1 MKVKKEAPELPCE
14 NAIITLA
21 PNVPPPLKRN
31 YPARVRVKMDT
42 QTANIPLTRQHKYR
56 AWLFN
61 KGCPGPFIRARVGDI
76 LEVEFTNK
84 DEDGIAHN
92 IDFHCVTGPGGENNQ
107 TKVGSFK
114 LLYPGLYQYH
124 CAAAP
129 IPMHIA
135 NGMYGLVL
143 VEPEEGLPPVDKE
156 FYVMQSEFYT
166 EQSTEDPRMLEYS
179 YLDGLNEKP
188 QYIFFN
194 GREGALTDNP
204 LMTELDQTI
213 RIYFGNA
220 GPNLTSSFH
229 VIGAIFD
236 KVYREGGLILPPER
250 GIATTTVPPGGA
262 AVVELKTVVPGTMT
276 LVDHSIYRIDKGA
289 VGYLKVA
296 GERRPELYDG
306 DDRPTPCP
314 GCKLHE

>member
-1 MKVKKEAPELPCE
+1 
-14 NAIITLA
+14 
-21 PNVPPPLKRN
+21 
-31 YPARVRVKMDT
+31 MDT
-42 QTANIPLTRQHKYR
+42 QLINIPLTRQHKYR

-84 DEDGIAHN
+84 DEDGVAHN
-92 IDFHCVTGPGGENNQ
+92 IDLHCVTGPGG
-107 TKVGSFK
+107 
-114 LLYPGLYQYH
+114 GLYIYH

-166 EQSTEDPRMLEYS
+166 EPSLDDPKMLEYS
-179 YLDGLNEKP
+179 YSDGLNENP

-194 GREGALTDNP
+194 GREGAITDNP
-204 LMTELDQTI
+204 LMAEIDQTI

-220 GPNLTSSFH
+220 GANLTSAFH
-229 VIGAIFD
+229 IIGAIFD
-236 KVYREGGLILPPER
+236 KVYREGGLISPPER

-262 AVVELKTVVPGTMT
+262 TVVELKTVVPGTLT
-276 LVDHSIYRIDKGA
+276 LVDHATSLS
-289 VGYLKVA
+289 LKV
-296 GERRPELYDG
+296 PLDI
-306 DDRPTPCP
+306 
-314 GCKLHE
+314 